1 MYAVNRLVLGYYIIN
16 MGFYAMILH
25 KNCDIIPA
33 GVMPFTGIYSP
44 DREEMQMKNQYNKT
58 VTACFVGYIVQA
70 IVNNFTPLLFLF
82 FQRSYQIPLSQ
93 ITLLVAF
100 NFGIQLLVDLLSVGF
115 VDRIGYRISMVAAHV
130 LAAAGLV
137 LLTILPEVTATPFT
151 GILIS
156 VMIYA
161 IGGGLL
167 EVLVSPVVEACPSDN
182 KEKAMSML
190 HSFYCWGHAGVVLLS
205 TLFFY
210 VVGIENWKML
220 ALLWAVVPMV
230 NAFVFAR
237 VPIATLMED
246 GESGLTLKEL
256 FRLRIFWILLV
267 MMICAGASEQAVS
280 QWASTFAEQGLGI
293 SKTAGDLAGP
303 LAFAVLMG
311 TSRLFYGKY
320 GDRIH
325 LERFMVYSSCLC
337 ILSYLGISLFPVPQL
352 SLLACAVCGLSVGIM
367 WPGTFSKASAALP
380 KGGTA
385 MFALLALG
393 GDVGCSGGPTV
404 VGMVSGALG
413 DDLKKGVLA
422 GVVFPALLL
431 GGIILSRKTKGKA
444 KE

>member
-1 MYAVNRLVLGYYIIN
+1 
-16 MGFYAMILH
+16 MILH
-25 KNCDIIPA
+25 KNCDIIPT

-93 ITLLVAF
+93 ITLLVTF

-115 VDRIGYRISMVAAHV
+115 VDRIGYRISIVAAHV
-130 LAAAGLV
+130 LAAAGLA
-137 LLTILPEVTATPFT
+137 LLTVLPEVMATPFT

-237 VPIATLMED
+237 VPIAALMED